1 MYSRN
6 VVSGGTGIMYSANTV
21 FIITKAQEKDGKEL
35 TGWKFTINIEKS
47 RYVREKAKLPFM
59 VTYEGGIQKW
69 DAIFDL
75 ALEEGLLI
83 KPKMGWYQ
91 TVDPETGE
99 ISEKSY
105 RLAKVMEMDRYFENL
120 IQNDAFKKA
129 IESKYKL
136 SVPKMRQPGT
146 DDDDEEDIE
155 DDNNLDN
162 E

>member
-1 MYSRN
+1 
-6 VVSGGTGIMYSANTV
+6 
-21 FIITKAQEKDGKEL
+21 
-35 TGWKFTINIEKS
+35 
-47 RYVREKAKLPFM
+47 
-59 VTYEGGIQKW
+59 
-69 DAIFDL
+69 
-75 ALEEGLLI
+75 
-83 KPKMGWYQ
+83 MGWYQ